1 MKFINLFWAIAI
13 TGMLLGGCGS
23 TRVIDQTKIEENVVT
38 KTGIIQTKSGDEYI
52 LSTSDGLVNVTSTKI
67 NLDDYLKKNIKVTG
81 MFSGSTLYIDEVESV
96 TN

>member
-1 MKFINLFWAIAI
+1 MTKIKILI
-13 TGMLLGGCGS
+13 GVMMVGLMLGGCGGTKIS
-23 TRVIDQTKIEENVVT
+23 DQTKIEENVIT
-38 KTGIIQTKSGDEYI
+38 KVGIIQTKWGDEYI

-81 MFSGSTLYIDEVESV
+81 MFSGSTLYVDDVEMV

>member
-1 MKFINLFWAIAI
+1 MVGL
-13 TGMLLGGCGS
+13 MLGGCGGTKIS
-23 TRVIDQTKIEENVVT
+23 DQTKIEENVIT
-38 KTGIIQTKSGDEYI
+38 KVGIIQTKWGDEYI

-81 MFSGSTLYIDEVESV
+81 MFSGSTLYVDDVEMV